1 MTKYKATVVAI
12 DPKNEQHYRAY
23 YDNLN
28 NCSKP
33 PVYLIHDIEFESD
46 EIESL
51 EECNLVY
58 NICKIITPI
67 VQKKLNKR
75 FEQLIS
81 LYNRDNKE
89 VIYGSNRDNT
99 ST

>member
-46 EIESL
+46 EINTDVRSGVVER
-51 EECNLVY
+51 V
-58 NICKIITPI
+58 CKVIKPII
-67 VQKKLNKR
+67 QKKLNKR

-81 LYNRDNKE
+81 LYLIKEDNIIEK
-89 VIYGSNRDNT
+89 INL
-99 ST
+99 